1 MNVAQRRFVFLRR
14 VAVLCGVLVL
24 AITSLSAFIRLSNA
38 GLGCNDWPR
47 CYGQAL
53 REAQRDEQASI
64 GDSDAVAA
72 TAPIGDS
79 PAVAAAR
86 LVHRVLAVAALL
98 LVIAMVMSCF
108 ATMPTLP
115 LHGRMALALL
125 GTALFLAVLGRWT
138 SGARVPAAAM
148 GNLLGGFAMLALCA
162 RMAGS
167 ASSTQ
172 RQRLGTWAW
181 AGAAV
186 LLCQVALGGLVSA
199 GYAGLSCPGLTGCDL
214 SGTAGV
220 WEALNPWRE
229 PRFDATLPLNPAGA
243 LAHALHR
250 AGALVTFLVL
260 LPLGVLAM
268 RRGRR
273 RAGAVLL
280 ALLVIQVSLGILMVV
295 HALPFP
301 LALAHN
307 LMAALLLAVVIRL
320 A

>member
-24 AITSLSAFIRLSNA
+24 AITSLSAFIRLSGA
-38 GLGCNDWPR
+38 GLGCSDWPR
-47 CYGQAL
+47 CYGQVL
-53 REAQRDEQASI
+53 REAQRDEQAGI

-72 TAPIGDS
+72 AARIGDS
-79 PAVAAAR
+79 AAVAGAR
-86 LVHRVLAVAALL
+86 LAHRVLAVAALL

-108 ATMPTLP
+108 ATMPTLA
-115 LHGRMALALL
+115 LQGRIALALL
-125 GTALFLAVLGRWT
+125 GIALFLAVLGRWT
-138 SGARVPAAAM
+138 SGARVPAVAM

-167 ASSTQ
+167 APSPQ
-172 RQRLGTWAW
+172 RPRLGAWAW

-186 LLCQVALGGLVSA
+186 LLCQIALGGLVSA
-199 GYAGLSCPGLTGCDL
+199 GYAGLSCPSLTGCDL
-214 SGTAGV
+214 SATVGV

-229 PRFDATLPLNPAGA
+229 PRFDATLPANPAAA
-243 LAHALHR
+243 LVQAVHR
-250 AGALVTFLVL
+250 AGALVTLLVL

-273 RAGAVLL
+273 RSGAVLL
-280 ALLVIQVSLGILMVV
+280 ALLAIQVALGILMVV

-307 LMAALLLAVVIRL
+307 LVAALLLAVVARL